1 MLNCYQV
8 DFRVGWGDG
17 LSGKNMIYPKL
28 FVIILNIKINNLI
41 SDHEGEIKRTRLEKD
56 YLSKGKP
63 NVARVESIKKD

>member
-1 MLNCYQV
+1 
-8 DFRVGWGDG
+8 
-17 LSGKNMIYPKL
+17 MIYPKL